1 LLSAARR
8 LFMERGIAGTAV
20 SDIVRE
26 PGVAQGTF
34 YLYFSSKD
42 DVVDAVVE
50 QIADEMVISMTA
62 IAQTSALPAVDKLRR
77 MGWQLFRDLLA
88 ERDVL
93 DHIHR
98 AEHEQVHDRIVRTSL
113 RRLSPV
119 VAGVIRQGVEEGDF
133 HVTSPEAAAPLAL
146 AATMGMDDAGTFWRG
161 SDTADQAG
169 ALLEFVLGGL
179 GYTRPLSPATDHAA
193 SDSIRPA

>member
-1 LLSAARR
+1 
-8 LFMERGIAGTAV
+8 MERGIAGTAV
-20 SDIVRE
+20 SDIVRAA
-26 PGVAQGTF
+26 GVAQGTF

-42 DVVDAVVE
+42 DMVDAVME
-50 QIADEMVISMTA
+50 QIADEMVVSMTA
-62 IAQTSALPAVDKLRR
+62 VAEIPTLPAVDKLRR

-146 AATMGMDDAGTFWRG
+146 AATMGMDDAGAFWRG
-161 SDTADQAG
+161 SDTAEQAG

-179 GYTRPLSPATDHAA
+179 GYMRPLPPATDHAV
-193 SDSIRPA
+193 SDAIRPA

>member
-1 LLSAARR
+1 MAAARR

-20 SDIVRE
+20 SDIVHE
-26 PGVAQGTF
+26 TGVAQGTF

-42 DVVDAVVE
+42 DVVDAVME
-50 QIADEMVISMTA
+50 QIADEMVVSMTVVA
-62 IAQTSALPAVDKLRR
+62 EIPELRAVDKLRR

-88 ERDVL
+88 DRDVL

-98 AEHEQVHDRIVRTSL
+98 TEHEQVHDRVVRTSL

-119 VAGVIRQGVEEGDF
+119 VAGVIRQGVDEGDF

-146 AATMGMDDAGTFWRG
+146 AATMGMDDSGAFWRRG
-161 SDTADQAG
+161 NAADQAA

-179 GYTRPLSPATDHAA
+179 GYTGSLPSAGDRAA
-193 SDSIRPA
+193 SDASRPT

>member
-1 LLSAARR
+1 VAAARR

-20 SDIVRE
+20 SDIVRAA
-26 PGVAQGTF
+26 GVAQGTF

-42 DVVDAVVE
+42 DVVDAVME
-50 QIADEMVISMTA
+50 QIADEMVVSMTA
-62 IAQTSALPAVDKLRR
+62 VAEMPTLRAVDKLRR
-77 MGWQLFRDLLA
+77 MGWQLFRDLLV

-146 AATMGMDDAGTFWRG
+146 AATMGMDDSGAFWRG
-161 SDTADQAG
+161 GNAADQAG

-179 GYTRPLSPATDHAA
+179 GYTGLIPPAADHAA
-193 SDSIRPA
+193 SGAIRPT